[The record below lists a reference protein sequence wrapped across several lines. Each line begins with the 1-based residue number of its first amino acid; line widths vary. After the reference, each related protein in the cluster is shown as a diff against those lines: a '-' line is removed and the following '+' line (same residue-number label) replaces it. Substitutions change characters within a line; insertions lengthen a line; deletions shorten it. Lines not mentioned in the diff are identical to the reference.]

1 LQPGSITRRVAALAA
16 ALLTGGAAAP
26 AFTDAPEYLRL
37 FAPRAHRD
45 TYRTAVSPLPLD
57 AVLASL
63 AEDDALV
70 RDGGAWR
77 PRHELPQDAFGR
89 SGDYNLWT
97 LNRLY
102 GAVQPRVARGP
113 RLQEGRLA
121 ESWILVSPYPDP
133 SMTRLEPGTL
143 RIIVS
148 IP

>member
-1 LQPGSITRRVAALAA
+1 MGI
-16 ALLTGGAAAP
+16 
-26 AFTDAPEYLRL
+26 
-37 FAPRAHRD
+37 
-45 TYRTAVSPLPLD
+45 D
-57 AVLASL
+57 AVLAAL
-63 AEDDALV
+63 AEDDSLV

-113 RLQEGRLA
+113 RIVEGRIA
-121 ESWILVSPYPDP
+121 ESWILVSPYPDTTL
-133 SMTRLEPGTL
+133 SRLEAGTL
-143 RIIVS
+143 RIIVT